1 MARPSKVFQT
11 YVETNEKIKHLTKE
25 KEYLRNLIV
34 NNVEDYPSTILGV
47 THIGNIALKG
57 REIVNLTELK
67 KLKPKVYEQLVNANL
82 VKTITFPSITYKEK
96 VRKAA

>member
-25 KEYLRNLIV
+25 KEYFIV

-47 THIGNIALKG
+47 NHIGNIALKG

-96 VRKAA
+96 VRKVA